1 MVGYWSLSRGGA
13 RKLTADCYQANWVPY
28 QLPDRQSFN
37 NLIHFNRVKK
47 QGGIIYHVPRTGTKT
62 LTTSNADVYYLSG
75 VHFVSFSGLFGSET
89 GRARLGTITN
99 MLHTFQQSLKYP
111 RRFALSCSK
120 ENRDCKV
127 QRLQMCIGCL
137 ASMLSQLFCSRMG
150 RPRNLEDKLCCVLWK
165 LKQYGIP
172 NRLLRNIYNVGLTD
186 TISAYVERDI
196 WTAGVHKRS
205 RFLFSLHRTTLS
217 TTQTC

>member
-1 MVGYWSLSRGGA
+1 MVRINLGGRWSGTDPCPVEVPENSRQIIT
-13 RKLTADCYQANWVPY
+13 RLICVPY
-28 QLPDRQSFN
+28 QPPDKQSFN
-37 NLIHFNRVKK
+37 RLDTFQQSFKK

-120 ENRDCKV
+120 ENKDCKV

-150 RPRNLEDKLCCVLWK
+150 RPRK
-165 LKQYGIP
+165 LKINFVVCCG
-172 NRLLRNIYNVGLTD
+172 N
-186 TISAYVERDI
+186 
-196 WTAGVHKRS
+196 
-205 RFLFSLHRTTLS
+205 LS
-217 TTQTC
+217 NTEYLIAC